1 MVLLG
6 LEINKVNIDKV
17 IERYKFFKSDQ
28 VKDLNIQ
35 TVIRQN
41 I

>member
-35 TVIRQN
+35 IVIRQN